1 MKRSLR
7 GGAHLWIVMLY
18 DRLVPALIAG
28 TRAELETKGSY
39 RLTRIHPELV

>member
-1 MKRSLR
+1 
-7 GGAHLWIVMLY
+7 
-18 DRLVPALIAG
+18 LIAG